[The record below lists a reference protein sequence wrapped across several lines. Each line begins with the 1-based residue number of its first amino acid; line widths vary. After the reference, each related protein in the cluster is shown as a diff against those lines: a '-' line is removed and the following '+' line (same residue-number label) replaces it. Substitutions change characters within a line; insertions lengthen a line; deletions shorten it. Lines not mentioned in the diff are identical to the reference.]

1 MPVSAADMKAA
12 LRCEKKAI
20 LNSLSPAKLEAGS
33 RSLLEQFLALPE
45 LRDAGILFVYGSMGR
60 EVPTWEL
67 IRTLLQQ
74 GKRVALPRCLPHHEM
89 EARLWDGSAPLIQ
102 HPYGMLEPG
111 EDFPLCP
118 PEQLDLILVPGLS
131 FDKEGYR
138 LGYGGGYYDRYLSR
152 CRGLTVGLC
161 RRALLEA
168 RLPRDAFDLPVQR
181 LLVEALPK

>member
-1 MPVSAADMKAA
+1 MPVSVAEAKAA
-12 LRCEKKAI
+12 LRREKKAV
-20 LNSLSPAKLEAGS
+20 LNSLSPAELEAGS
-33 RSLLEQFLALPE
+33 RSLIDQFLALPE
-45 LRDAGILFVYGSMGR
+45 LRAAETVFVYGSMGR
-60 EVPTWEL
+60 EVPTWDL
-67 IRTLLQQ
+67 MRILLEE

-89 EARLWDGSAPLIQ
+89 EARLWDGSAPLIR

-118 PEQLDLILVPGLS
+118 PEQPDLILVPGLS
-131 FDKEGYR
+131 FDQDGYR

-161 RRALLEA
+161 RRALLED

-181 LLVEALPK
+181 LLVESSSK